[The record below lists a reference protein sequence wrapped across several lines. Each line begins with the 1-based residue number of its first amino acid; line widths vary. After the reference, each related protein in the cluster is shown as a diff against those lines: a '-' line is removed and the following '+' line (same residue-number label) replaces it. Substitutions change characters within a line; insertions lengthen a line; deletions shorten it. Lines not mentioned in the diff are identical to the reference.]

1 MTPYEEDVE
10 EVFGFG
16 AAGDPAHADRSV
28 EVTATDSLQFEPPSI
43 DVSAGGAITFFVSS
57 PGQVPHEFVIGDA
70 TLQADH
76 TEEMRPEERC
86 TQRRESRTDNLPAQE
101 DPRARHAAPLGG
113 MTFQLARTV
122 HGH

>member
-1 MTPYEEDVE
+1 
-10 EVFGFG
+10 VFGFG

-28 EVTATDSLQFEPPSI
+28 EVTATTDSLQFEPPSI